1 MGFLNS
7 DGLSHLVQGIKAMLN
22 KKVDKV
28 DGKGLSTND
37 FTNEEKLK
45 LSGLQNYV
53 HPSNSG
59 NKHIPAG
66 GQANQILRWAADGTA
81 TWGED
86 KDTTYS
92 VATTSKDGLMGSTD
106 KTKLDSIQNGA
117 TANDTKY
124 DSRVAS
130 TVAVGGIPKGYIPPA
145 EGIEAVDLLDK
156 LLHAYVSPSVSASA
170 KPVNGGVFE
179 IGTTQK
185 VTGVTVNITQGS
197 AALSKIEVFD
207 GLESL
212 GVKDTSVVSGA
223 NTVDFDL
230 DITTNKTLKVTVT
243 DAEKKQVNANT
254 GTFTFVSPYYYGAV
268 GADTVLNSE
277 VVSGLQKIVQVKGNK
292 SFNFTCANQKM
303 VYAYP
308 KSYGTLSR
316 IFDANS
322 FDVTSTFAR
331 QEVTIGAV
339 AYYVY
344 VNEASTVSAFKMTFN
359 Y

>member
-7 DGLSHLVQGIKAMLN
+7 DGLSHLVQGIKAMLA

-37 FTNEEKLK
+37 YTNEDKVK
-45 LSGLQNYV
+45 LSGLQNYT
-53 HPSNSG
+53 HPTTSG
-59 NKHIPAG
+59 NKHIPSG
-66 GQANQILRWAADGTA
+66 GQENQVLRWSADGTA

-86 KDTTYS
+86 KDTTYD
-92 VATTSKDGLMGSTD
+92 VATVSKDGLMGASD
-106 KTKLDSIQNGA
+106 KTKLDAIESGA

-130 TVAVGGIPKGYIPPA
+130 TVAVGGIPKGYIPPE

-156 LLHAYVSPSVSASA
+156 LLHAYVSPSVSAST
-170 KPVNGGVFE
+170 KPINGGVFE
-179 IGTTQK
+179 IGTTQSI
-185 VTGVTVNITQGS
+185 TGVTVNITQGS

-207 GLESL
+207 GSLSL
-212 GVKDTSVVSGA
+212 GTKESGVVAGS

-230 DITTNKTLKVTVT
+230 EISTNKSLKVTVT
-243 DAEKKQVNANT
+243 DAEKKQISTNT
-254 GTFTFVSPYYYGAV
+254 GTFTFVSPYYYGAIDS
-268 GADTVLNSE
+268 GAAISSDTIL
-277 VVSGLQKIVQVKGNK
+277 GLQKIIQVKGNK
-292 SFNFTCANQKM
+292 SFNFTCNNQKM

-308 KSYGTLSR
+308 KSYGILSK
-316 IFDANS
+316 IYDANS
-322 FDVTSTFAR
+322 FDVTGTFTR
-331 QEVTIGAV
+331 QEVTVGSV

>member
-37 FTNEEKLK
+37 YTNEEKVK
-45 LSGLQNYV
+45 LSGLQNYG
-53 HPSNSG
+53 HPSDPG
-59 NKHIPAG
+59 NKHIPSG
-66 GQANQILRWAADGTA
+66 GQANQVLKWSADGTA

-86 KDTTYS
+86 KDTTYE
-92 VATTSKDGLMGSTD
+92 VATGSKDGLMGSTD
-106 KTKLDSIQNGA
+106 KSKLDGIESGA

-130 TVAVGGIPKGYIPPA
+130 TVAVGGIPKGYLPP
-145 EGIEAVDLLDK
+145 EDGIEAVDLLDK
-156 LLHAYVSPSVSASA
+156 LLHAYVSPSVSAA
-170 KPVNGGVFE
+170 TKPVNGGVFE

-185 VTGVTVNITQGS
+185 ITGVTANITQGS
-197 AALSKIEVFD
+197 AALKKVEVFD
-207 GLESL
+207 GSLSL
-212 GVKDTSVVSGA
+212 GAKDSGVVSGA
-223 NTVDFDL
+223 NSVDFDL
-230 DITTNKTLKVTVT
+230 DISTNKTLKVTVT
-243 DAEKKQVNANT
+243 DAEDKQVSVNT
-254 GTFTFVSPYYYGAV
+254 GTFTFVSPYYYGAIDASAPV
-268 GADTVLNSE
+268 NSDAILA
-277 VVSGLQKIVQVKGNK
+277 LQKIVQVKGNK
-292 SFNFTCANQKM
+292 SFNFTCNNQKM

-308 KSYGTLSR
+308 KSYGVLSK

-322 FDVTSTFAR
+322 FDVTGTFTR
-331 QEVTIGAV
+331 QEVTVGSV